1 MTLFPILCF
10 YYGSAIPFLFY
21 WQHKTTPVFFLCLF
35 VCWQWKTTPI
45 FLLSSCFCIYHLIF
59 FFCVAIVAEFDCLM
73 ISFDYAIWN
82 MVTNEKQYFVFYDYT
97 IIVNPNKELKLLVDS
112 FNFLF
117 VFMVLNVIGYWFFYT

>member
-1 MTLFPILCF
+1 
-10 YYGSAIPFLFY
+10 
-21 WQHKTTPVFFLCLF
+21 
-35 VCWQWKTTPI
+35 
-45 FLLSSCFCIYHLIF
+45 
-59 FFCVAIVAEFDCLM
+59 M

>member
-1 MTLFPILCF
+1 M
-10 YYGSAIPFLFY
+10 
-21 WQHKTTPVFFLCLF
+21 
-35 VCWQWKTTPI
+35 
-45 FLLSSCFCIYHLIF
+45 FLLWVSYSIFVLLTAQNYARFFSMSFVDNEKLRPFFAIQLFLNLSYHLL
-59 FFCVAIVAEFDCLM
+59 FCVAIVAEFDCLM